1 MEIWRL
7 TMRRVI
13 DRAAFLEN
21 TAIPRED
28 VPVPELGEG
37 AVVPVWGMTAG
48 ERTKFEQSML
58 GKDGKQNKAKLA
70 EIRQLL
76 VVATC
81 RNDDGSPLFT
91 AEDVAAIGQKR
102 ADIIERIVNV
112 AQRLSGFSGADLEAT
127 VKNSG
132 AIQ

>member
-1 MEIWRL
+1 
-7 TMRRVI
+7 MRRVI

-21 TAIPRED
+21 TVIPRED

-37 AVVPVWGMTAG
+37 VVVPVWGMTAG
-48 ERTKFEQSML
+48 ERTRFEQSML
-58 GKDGKQNKAKLA
+58 ENGKQSKSRLA
-70 EIRQLL
+70 EIRQRL

-91 AEDVAAIGQKR
+91 ADDVAAIGQKR

-127 VKNSG
+127 AKNFD